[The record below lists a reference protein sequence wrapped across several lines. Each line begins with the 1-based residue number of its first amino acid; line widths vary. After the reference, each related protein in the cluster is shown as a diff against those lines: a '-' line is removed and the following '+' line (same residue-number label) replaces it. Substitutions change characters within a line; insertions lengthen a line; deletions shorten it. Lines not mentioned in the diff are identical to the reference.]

1 MRTSSRFL
9 PALSLALLGALTS
22 GAPAAVVVI
31 PCDRDNTLFEDADGD
46 TSSGAGTSL
55 YSGTNSQPRARR
67 ALVRFALEGIVAVG
81 ARVDSAVLTL
91 HVASA
96 PDTVARTFA
105 LHKVTRD
112 WGEGTSAAGGGSG
125 APATAGDATW
135 VFAFFPGTPWITP
148 GGDFEA
154 GPSATRD
161 VGEAGPWSWSGD
173 GLVADVASW
182 LADPPSNAGWILLCG
197 DEAISRSVRRFDAR
211 EAADPALRPSLRLVL
226 EETVPALPVS
236 WGRLK
241 SNYRGGVR

>member
-1 MRTSSRFL
+1 MRTTSCILSAVFL
-9 PALSLALLGALTS
+9 ALSCGF
-22 GAPAAVVVI
+22 APCASAAVAVI

-46 TSSGAGTSL
+46 TSSGAGTSF

-67 ALVRFALEGIVAVG
+67 ALVRFAL
-81 ARVDSAVLTL
+81 TL

-96 PDTVARTFA
+96 PDTVARSFA
-105 LHKVTRD
+105 LHRMTRD

-135 VFAFFPGTPWITP
+135 LFAFFPGTPWAIP

-154 GPSATRD
+154 TPSATRA
-161 VGEAGPWSWSGD
+161 VGEAGAWSWSGE

-182 LADPPSNAGWILLCG
+182 LADPSSNHGWILLCG
-197 DEAISRSVRRFDAR
+197 DEAIPRSVRRFDAR
-211 EAADPALRPSLRLVL
+211 EAADPALRPYLRLVL
-226 EETVPALPVS
+226 EETVSVLPSS
-236 WGRLK
+236 WGRIK